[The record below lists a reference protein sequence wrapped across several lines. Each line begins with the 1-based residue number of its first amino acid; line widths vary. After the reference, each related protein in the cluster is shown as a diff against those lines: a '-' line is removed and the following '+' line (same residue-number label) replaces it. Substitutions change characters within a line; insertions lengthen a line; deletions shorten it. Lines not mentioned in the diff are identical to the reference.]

1 MVGVEVSFKGTEHF
15 IKWGP
20 LISAEVLSHKMV
32 LLSERS
38 ELIAEKLALHILN
51 HPKWIDVHNRVVMKL
66 CLKVLV
72 LIVRRRVLRLLVMRL
87 LFFIKVE
94 VIESTHC

>member
-1 MVGVEVSFKGTEHF
+1 MGGVDVSFKGTEHF
-15 IKWGP
+15 IKRGP
-20 LISAEVLSHKMV
+20 LMSTEVLSRKMV

-38 ELIAEKLALHILN
+38 EVISEKLALHILN
-51 HPKWIDVHNRVVMKL
+51 HPKWIDMRCGVVMKL

-72 LIVRRRVLRLLVMRL
+72 LRRRVLGLLVVRL

-94 VIESTHC
+94 VIESKHC

>member
-1 MVGVEVSFKGTEHF
+1 MVGVDVSFKGTEHF
-15 IKWGP
+15 IKRGP
-20 LISAEVLSHKMV
+20 LISAEVPSWKMV

-38 ELIAEKLALHILN
+38 EVISEKLALHILN
-51 HPKWIDVHNRVVMKL
+51 HPMHCGVVMKL

-72 LIVRRRVLRLLVMRL
+72 LRLLLVRH

>member
-1 MVGVEVSFKGTEHF
+1 MVGVDVSFKGTEHF
-15 IKWGP
+15 IKRGP
-20 LISAEVLSHKMV
+20 LISAEVPSWKMV

-38 ELIAEKLALHILN
+38 EVISEKLALHILN
-51 HPKWIDVHNRVVMKL
+51 HPKWIDMRCGVVMKL

-72 LIVRRRVLRLLVMRL
+72 LRRRVLRLLLVRH

>member
-1 MVGVEVSFKGTEHF
+1 MVGVDVSFKGTQHF

-20 LISAEVLSHKMV
+20 LISAEVFSRKMV

-38 ELIAEKLALHILN
+38 EVISEKLALHILN
-51 HPKWIDVHNRVVMKL
+51 HPKWIDVHSRVVMKL

-72 LIVRRRVLRLLVMRL
+72 LRRRVMRLLLVRH

>member
-1 MVGVEVSFKGTEHF
+1 MGGVDVSFKGTEHF
-15 IKWGP
+15 IKRGP
-20 LISAEVLSHKMV
+20 LISAEVLSRKMV

-38 ELIAEKLALHILN
+38 EVISEKLALHILN
-51 HPKWIDVHNRVVMKL
+51 HPKWIDLHCGVVMKL

-72 LIVRRRVLRLLVMRL
+72 LRLLLVRH

>member
-1 MVGVEVSFKGTEHF
+1 MVGVDVSFKGTEHF
-15 IKWGP
+15 IKRGP
-20 LISAEVLSHKMV
+20 LISAEVLSRKMV

-38 ELIAEKLALHILN
+38 EVISEKLALHILN
-51 HPKWIDVHNRVVMKL
+51 HPKWIDVHSRVVMKL

-72 LIVRRRVLRLLVMRL
+72 LRRRVLGLLLVRH

-94 VIESTHC
+94 VIESTYC